1 MPNIVCELPDCNNK
15 LPKGQIKYCSKQCKF
30 NRDKRVQRA
39 KEEGKEYIIETKN
52 WKYHDCAVAYCCL
65 LNKAFPNV
73 FFGVRPVTDKYLSTA
88 KEV

>member
-1 MPNIVCELPDCNNK
+1 MWQIITEPN
-15 LPKGQIKYCSKQCKF
+15 
-30 NRDKRVQRA
+30 
-39 KEEGKEYIIETKN
+39 KEYIIETKY

-73 FFGVRPVTDKYLSTA
+73 FFGVQPVEDKYLSTA